1 MRKPLD
7 IPVVQQYLE
16 VAILTVEK
24 VTNTTDELFEMVM
37 LAEKAIQYGN
47 RYRSQYPPLIKVCMK
62 QNNLSA
68 RFNIKKHLNKQHLLL
83 KK

>member
-1 MRKPLD
+1 MLGKASSRLLEKLDEKPLD

-24 VTNTTDELFEMVM
+24 VTHTTDELFEMVK

-47 RYRSQYPPLIKVCMK
+47 RYRSQYSVC
-62 QNNLSA
+62 
-68 RFNIKKHLNKQHLLL
+68 
-83 KK
+83 